1 MRADIKNAMRAKDIN
16 RLNVLRGFLAAAD
29 SASKLEPAAMRSESK
44 VLALL
49 SKQAKLSK
57 AAAAE
62 FKLAKRGDLE
72 GKEEAQLAVLQE
84 YISLI
89 HTVPEDEVA
98 QTVAKILS
106 TLKAN
111 GNRLHYGNV
120 MRDLSGRNGVYAEQ
134 ALDMD
139 LVSKIV
145 KEQLQRIQT
154 NKDVGWF

>member
-1 MRADIKNAMRAKDIN
+1 
-16 RLNVLRGFLAAAD
+16 
-29 SASKLEPAAMRSESK
+29 MRSESK

-62 FKLAKRGDLE
+62 FKLAKRSDLE
-72 GKEEAQLAVLQE
+72 GKEKAQLAVLEE

-89 HTVPEDEVA
+89 HTVPEDEIT
-98 QTVAKILS
+98 QTVTKILS

-120 MRDLSGRNGVYAEQ
+120 MRDLNGRNGVYAEQ
-134 ALDMD
+134 PLDMD

-145 KEQLQRIQT
+145 KEQLQRIQPD
-154 NKDVGWF
+154 KDTSWF

>member
-1 MRADIKNAMRAKDIN
+1 
-16 RLNVLRGFLAAAD
+16 
-29 SASKLEPAAMRSESK
+29 MRSESK

-49 SKQAKLSK
+49 SKQAKSSK

-62 FKLAKRGDLE
+62 FKLAERRDLE
-72 GKEEAQLAVLQE
+72 GKEEAQLAVLEE

-98 QTVAKILS
+98 QTVTEILS

-111 GNRLHYGNV
+111 GNKLHYGNV
-120 MRDLSGRNGVYAEQ
+120 MRDLTGRNGVYAEK

-145 KEQLQRIQT
+145 KEQLQRIQPE
-154 NKDVGWF
+154 KDASWL

>member
-1 MRADIKNAMRAKDIN
+1 MKSEKN
-16 RLNVLRGFLAAAD
+16 
-29 SASKLEPAAMRSESK
+29 

-49 SKQAKLSK
+49 SKQAKSSK
-57 AAAAE
+57 AVAAGL
-62 FKLAKRGDLE
+62 KLAKRSDLE
-72 GKEEAQLAVLQE
+72 GKEMAQLAVLEE

-98 QTVAKILS
+98 RTVTRILS

-111 GNRLHYGNV
+111 GNRLHHGNV
-120 MRDLSGRNGVYAEQ
+120 MRELKGRNGVYADQ
-134 ALDMD
+134 PLDME

-154 NKDVGWF
+154 DNKDTSWF

>member
-1 MRADIKNAMRAKDIN
+1 M
-16 RLNVLRGFLAAAD
+16 
-29 SASKLEPAAMRSESK
+29 ETESK

-49 SKQAKLSK
+49 SKQAKSSK

-62 FKLAKRGDLE
+62 FKLAKRSDLE
-72 GKEEAQLAVLQE
+72 GKEEAQLAVLEE

-98 QTVAKILS
+98 RTVTKILS
-106 TLKAN
+106 NLKAN

-120 MRDLSGRNGVYAEQ
+120 MRDLNGRNGVYAEQ

-139 LVSKIV
+139 QVSKIV
-145 KEQLQRIQT
+145 KDQLGSIQPD
-154 NKDVGWF
+154 KDASWF

>member
-1 MRADIKNAMRAKDIN
+1 
-16 RLNVLRGFLAAAD
+16 
-29 SASKLEPAAMRSESK
+29 MRSESK

-49 SKQAKLSK
+49 SKQAKSSR

-62 FKLAKRGDLE
+62 FKIAKRSDLE
-72 GKEEAQLAVLQE
+72 GKEEAQLAVLEE

-89 HTVPEDEVA
+89 QTIPGDEVA
-98 QTVAKILS
+98 RTVTKILS

-154 NKDVGWF
+154 DKDTSWF

>member
-1 MRADIKNAMRAKDIN
+1 MSWPTWLNGFRSS

-29 SASKLEPAAMRSESK
+29 SASKLEPAAMKSERK

-49 SKQAKLSK
+49 SKQAKSSK
-57 AAAAE
+57 AIAAE
-62 FKLAKRGDLE
+62 LKLAKRSDLE
-72 GKEEAQLAVLQE
+72 GKEMAQLAVLEE

-98 QTVAKILS
+98 QAVTKILS

-120 MRDLSGRNGVYAEQ
+120 MRELSGRNGVYADQ
-134 ALDMD
+134 PLDMD

-145 KEQLQRIQT
+145 DEQLQRMQPD
-154 NKDVGWF
+154 NKDTSWF